1 MKNFLLKF
9 IKQKNINLNTNL
21 KFENLKKKY
30 EIKKIFNIF
39 SNDLNNCQIR
49 FIGGC
54 VRKALSNEN
63 VDDIDLAVDLT
74 PEEVKLILKN
84 NNIKFFET
92 GIEHGTI
99 TAKINNEKF
108 EITSLRRDI
117 KSYGR
122 HADVEFTKK
131 WYEDAARRD
140 FSINCIYA
148 DLEGNLYDPFEGKK
162 DLKNGKVKFI
172 GNAENRIR
180 EDYLRVLRYIRFF
193 LDYSNQPHDLDI
205 QKQILKNISGINK
218 ISKERLLSELEK
230 IFKSKNIFKIND
242 DEFLVKI
249 LNLVFPELKNIRLLE
264 KLNDQA
270 LEILQS
276 KDFLFWLSI
285 LIIDETDNTDYFL
298 YKYKLSNNDKRR
310 MIRNIASEHKKDEN
324 ETSHY
329 AEEPNDF
336 LDQEELP
343 QVKEKLAE
351 SGEQRRQA
359 LLRLGARI
367 LDSDI
372 GKKMDLNTF
381 ILNRIVI
388 AELIKVNE
396 LEGVEKTEISEGIN
410 RYTIGT
416 YTSIQGAML
425 KLNKLTNQGY
435 KGSYIISFYE
445 GKQISIKKAKQLI
458 GF

>member
-63 VDDIDLAVDLT
+63 IDDIDLAVDLT

-99 TAKINNEKF
+99 TAKINNEKL

-205 QKQILKNISGINK
+205 QKKILKNISGINK
-218 ISKERLLSELEK
+218 ISKERLLNELEK

-249 LNLVFPELKNIRLLE
+249 LNLVFPELKNIHLLE

-298 YKYKLSNNDKRR
+298 YKYKLSNNDKKR
-310 MIRNIASEHKKDEN
+310 IIFLYQNYPNLSDNNFFSEKNFHKLVYYNDKSLVIDLIDFKICVSKKDITKMIKLKKLII
-324 ETSHY
+324 ETNKPIFPIK
-329 AEEPNDF
+329 AKNLIEEYNLKEGKELGTKLKKIEDIWVQNNF
-336 LDQEELP
+336 KITNQE
-343 QVKEKLAE
+343 V
-351 SGEQRRQA
+351 
-359 LLRLGARI
+359 
-367 LDSDI
+367 
-372 GKKMDLNTF
+372 
-381 ILNRIVI
+381 NRI
-388 AELIKVNE
+388 
-396 LEGVEKTEISEGIN
+396 IN
-410 RYTIGT
+410 
-416 YTSIQGAML
+416 
-425 KLNKLTNQGY
+425 N
-435 KGSYIISFYE
+435 
-445 GKQISIKKAKQLI
+445 
-458 GF
+458 

>member
-63 VDDIDLAVDLT
+63 IDDIDLAVDLT

-205 QKQILKNISGINK
+205 QKKILKNISGINK
-218 ISKERLLSELEK
+218 ISKERLLNELEK

-249 LNLVFPELKNIRLLE
+249 LNLVFPELKNIHLLE

-298 YKYKLSNNDKRR
+298 YKYKLSNNDKKR
-310 MIRNIASEHKKDEN
+310 IIFLYQNYPNLSDNNFFSEKNFHKLVYYNDKSLVIDLIDFKICVSKKDITKMIKLKKLII
-324 ETSHY
+324 ETNKPIFPIK
-329 AEEPNDF
+329 AKNLIEEYNLKEGKELGTKLKKIEDVWVQNNF
-336 LDQEELP
+336 KITNQE
-343 QVKEKLAE
+343 V
-351 SGEQRRQA
+351 
-359 LLRLGARI
+359 
-367 LDSDI
+367 
-372 GKKMDLNTF
+372 
-381 ILNRIVI
+381 NRI
-388 AELIKVNE
+388 
-396 LEGVEKTEISEGIN
+396 IN
-410 RYTIGT
+410 
-416 YTSIQGAML
+416 
-425 KLNKLTNQGY
+425 N
-435 KGSYIISFYE
+435 
-445 GKQISIKKAKQLI
+445 
-458 GF
+458 

>member
-1 MKNFLLKF
+1 MKNFLFKF

-63 VDDIDLAVDLT
+63 IDDIDLAVDLT

-99 TAKINNEKF
+99 TAKINNEKL

-122 HADVEFTKK
+122 HADVEFTNK

-172 GNAENRIR
+172 GNAEN
-180 EDYLRVLRYIRFF
+180 
-193 LDYSNQPHDLDI
+193 
-205 QKQILKNISGINK
+205 
-218 ISKERLLSELEK
+218 
-230 IFKSKNIFKIND
+230 IFRSKNIFKIND

-249 LNLVFPELKNIRLLE
+249 LNLVFPELKNIHLLE

-298 YKYKLSNNDKRR
+298 YKYKLSNNDKKR
-310 MIRNIASEHKKDEN
+310 IKFLYQNYPKLSDNNFFSEKNFHKLVYYNDKSLVIDLIDFKICVSKKDITKMIKLKKLII
-324 ETSHY
+324 ETNKPIFPIK
-329 AEEPNDF
+329 AKNLIEEYNLKEGRELGTKLKKIEDVWVQNNF
-336 LDQEELP
+336 KITNQE
-343 QVKEKLAE
+343 V
-351 SGEQRRQA
+351 
-359 LLRLGARI
+359 
-367 LDSDI
+367 
-372 GKKMDLNTF
+372 
-381 ILNRIVI
+381 NRI
-388 AELIKVNE
+388 
-396 LEGVEKTEISEGIN
+396 IN
-410 RYTIGT
+410 
-416 YTSIQGAML
+416 
-425 KLNKLTNQGY
+425 N
-435 KGSYIISFYE
+435 
-445 GKQISIKKAKQLI
+445 
-458 GF
+458 

>member
-1 MKNFLLKF
+1 MKNFLFKF

-63 VDDIDLAVDLT
+63 IDDIDLAVDLT
-74 PEEVKLILKN
+74 PEKVKLILKN

-99 TAKINNEKF
+99 TAKINNEKL

-205 QKQILKNISGINK
+205 QKKILKNISGINK
-218 ISKERLLSELEK
+218 ISKERLLNELEK

-298 YKYKLSNNDKRR
+298 YKYKLSNNDKKR
-310 MIRNIASEHKKDEN
+310 IKFLYQNYPKLSDNNFFSEKNFHKLVYYNDKLLVIDLIDFKICVSKKDIAKMIKLKKLII
-324 ETSHY
+324 ETNKPIFPIK
-329 AEEPNDF
+329 AKNLIEEYNLKEGRELGTKLKKIEDVWVQNNF
-336 LDQEELP
+336 KITNQE
-343 QVKEKLAE
+343 V
-351 SGEQRRQA
+351 
-359 LLRLGARI
+359 
-367 LDSDI
+367 
-372 GKKMDLNTF
+372 
-381 ILNRIVI
+381 NRI
-388 AELIKVNE
+388 
-396 LEGVEKTEISEGIN
+396 IN
-410 RYTIGT
+410 
-416 YTSIQGAML
+416 
-425 KLNKLTNQGY
+425 N
-435 KGSYIISFYE
+435 
-445 GKQISIKKAKQLI
+445 
-458 GF
+458 

>member
-63 VDDIDLAVDLT
+63 IDDIDLAVDLT

-99 TAKINNEKF
+99 TAKINNEKL

-148 DLEGNLYDPFEGKK
+148 DLEGNLYDPFEGKR

-172 GNAENRIR
+172 GNAESRIR

-205 QKQILKNISGINK
+205 QKKILKNISGINK
-218 ISKERLLSELEK
+218 ISKERLLNELEK

-249 LNLVFPELKNIRLLE
+249 LNLVFPELKNIHLLE

-298 YKYKLSNNDKRR
+298 YKYKLSNNDKKR
-310 MIRNIASEHKKDEN
+310 IKFLYQNYPKLSDNNFFSEKNFHKLVYYNDKSLVIDLIDFKICVSKKDITKMIKLKKLII
-324 ETSHY
+324 ETNKPIFPIK
-329 AEEPNDF
+329 AKNLIEEYNLKEGRELGTKLKKIEDVWVQNNF
-336 LDQEELP
+336 KITNQE
-343 QVKEKLAE
+343 V
-351 SGEQRRQA
+351 
-359 LLRLGARI
+359 
-367 LDSDI
+367 
-372 GKKMDLNTF
+372 
-381 ILNRIVI
+381 NRI
-388 AELIKVNE
+388 
-396 LEGVEKTEISEGIN
+396 IN
-410 RYTIGT
+410 
-416 YTSIQGAML
+416 
-425 KLNKLTNQGY
+425 N
-435 KGSYIISFYE
+435 
-445 GKQISIKKAKQLI
+445 
-458 GF
+458 

>member
-205 QKQILKNISGINK
+205 QKKILKNISGINK
-218 ISKERLLSELEK
+218 ISKERLLNELEK

-249 LNLVFPELKNIRLLE
+249 LNLVFPELKNIHLLE

-298 YKYKLSNNDKRR
+298 YKYKLSNNDKKR
-310 MIRNIASEHKKDEN
+310 IKFLYQNYPKLSDNNFFSEKNFHKLVYYNDKSLVIDLIDFKICVSKKDITKMIKLKKSII
-324 ETSHY
+324 ETNKPIFPIK
-329 AEEPNDF
+329 AKNLIEEYNLKEGKELGTKLKKIEDVWVQNNF
-336 LDQEELP
+336 KITNQE
-343 QVKEKLAE
+343 V
-351 SGEQRRQA
+351 
-359 LLRLGARI
+359 
-367 LDSDI
+367 
-372 GKKMDLNTF
+372 
-381 ILNRIVI
+381 NRI
-388 AELIKVNE
+388 
-396 LEGVEKTEISEGIN
+396 IN
-410 RYTIGT
+410 
-416 YTSIQGAML
+416 
-425 KLNKLTNQGY
+425 N
-435 KGSYIISFYE
+435 
-445 GKQISIKKAKQLI
+445 
-458 GF
+458 

>member
-63 VDDIDLAVDLT
+63 IDDIDLAVDLT

-140 FSINCIYA
+140 FSINCIYS
-148 DLEGNLYDPFEGKK
+148 DFEGNLYDPFEGKK

-205 QKQILKNISGINK
+205 QKKILKNISGINK

-249 LNLVFPELKNIRLLE
+249 LNLVFPELKNIHLLE

-298 YKYKLSNNDKRR
+298 YKYKLSNNDKKR
-310 MIRNIASEHKKDEN
+310 IKFLYQNYPKLSDNNFFSEKNFHKLVYYNDKSLVIDLIDFKICVSKKDITKMIKLKKLII
-324 ETSHY
+324 ETNKPIFPIK
-329 AEEPNDF
+329 AKNLIEEYNLKEGKELGTKLKKIEDIWVQNNF
-336 LDQEELP
+336 KITNQE
-343 QVKEKLAE
+343 V
-351 SGEQRRQA
+351 
-359 LLRLGARI
+359 
-367 LDSDI
+367 
-372 GKKMDLNTF
+372 
-381 ILNRIVI
+381 NRI
-388 AELIKVNE
+388 
-396 LEGVEKTEISEGIN
+396 IN
-410 RYTIGT
+410 
-416 YTSIQGAML
+416 
-425 KLNKLTNQGY
+425 N
-435 KGSYIISFYE
+435 
-445 GKQISIKKAKQLI
+445 
-458 GF
+458 

>member
-63 VDDIDLAVDLT
+63 IDDIDLAVDLT

-193 LDYSNQPHDLDI
+193 LDYSKQPHDLDI
-205 QKQILKNISGINK
+205 QKKILKNISGINK
-218 ISKERLLSELEK
+218 ISKERLLNELEK

-249 LNLVFPELKNIRLLE
+249 LNLVFPELKNIHLLE

-298 YKYKLSNNDKRR
+298 YKYKLSNNDKKR
-310 MIRNIASEHKKDEN
+310 IKFLYQNYPKLSDSNFFSEKNFHKLVYYNDKSLVIDLIDFKICVSKKDITKMIKLKKLII
-324 ETSHY
+324 ETNKPIFPIK
-329 AEEPNDF
+329 AKNLIEEYNLKEGKELGTKLKKIEDVWVQNNF
-336 LDQEELP
+336 KITNQE
-343 QVKEKLAE
+343 V
-351 SGEQRRQA
+351 
-359 LLRLGARI
+359 
-367 LDSDI
+367 
-372 GKKMDLNTF
+372 
-381 ILNRIVI
+381 NRI
-388 AELIKVNE
+388 
-396 LEGVEKTEISEGIN
+396 IN
-410 RYTIGT
+410 
-416 YTSIQGAML
+416 
-425 KLNKLTNQGY
+425 N
-435 KGSYIISFYE
+435 
-445 GKQISIKKAKQLI
+445 
-458 GF
+458 

>member
-205 QKQILKNISGINK
+205 QKKILKNISGINK
-218 ISKERLLSELEK
+218 ISKERLLNELEK

-249 LNLVFPELKNIRLLE
+249 LNLVFPELKNIHLLE

-298 YKYKLSNNDKRR
+298 YKYKLSNNDKKR
-310 MIRNIASEHKKDEN
+310 IKFLYQNYPKLSDNNFFSEKNFHKLVYYNDKSLVIDLIDFKICVSKKDITKMIKLKKLII
-324 ETSHY
+324 ETNKPIFPIK
-329 AEEPNDF
+329 AKNLIEEYNLKEGKELGTKLKKIEDIWVQNNF
-336 LDQEELP
+336 KITNQE
-343 QVKEKLAE
+343 V
-351 SGEQRRQA
+351 
-359 LLRLGARI
+359 
-367 LDSDI
+367 
-372 GKKMDLNTF
+372 
-381 ILNRIVI
+381 NRI
-388 AELIKVNE
+388 
-396 LEGVEKTEISEGIN
+396 IN
-410 RYTIGT
+410 
-416 YTSIQGAML
+416 
-425 KLNKLTNQGY
+425 N
-435 KGSYIISFYE
+435 
-445 GKQISIKKAKQLI
+445 
-458 GF
+458 

>member
-63 VDDIDLAVDLT
+63 VDDIDLAVDLK

-162 DLKNGKVKFI
+162 DLKNGKIKFI

-205 QKQILKNISGINK
+205 QKKILKNISGINK

-230 IFKSKNIFKIND
+230 IFRSKNIFKIND
-242 DEFLVKI
+242 DEFLKKI
-249 LNLVFPELKNIRLLE
+249 LHLVFPELKNIHLLE

-298 YKYKLSNNDKRR
+298 YKYKLSNNDKKR
-310 MIRNIASEHKKDEN
+310 IKFLYQNYPNLSDNNFFSEKNFHKLVYYNDKSLVIDLIDFKICVSKKDITKMIKLKN
-324 ETSHY
+324 SIIETNKPIFPIK
-329 AEEPNDF
+329 AKNLIEEYNLKEGKELGTKLKKIEDVWVQNNF
-336 LDQEELP
+336 KITNQE
-343 QVKEKLAE
+343 V
-351 SGEQRRQA
+351 
-359 LLRLGARI
+359 
-367 LDSDI
+367 
-372 GKKMDLNTF
+372 
-381 ILNRIVI
+381 NRI
-388 AELIKVNE
+388 
-396 LEGVEKTEISEGIN
+396 IN
-410 RYTIGT
+410 
-416 YTSIQGAML
+416 
-425 KLNKLTNQGY
+425 N
-435 KGSYIISFYE
+435 
-445 GKQISIKKAKQLI
+445 
-458 GF
+458 

>member
-63 VDDIDLAVDLT
+63 IDDIDLAVDLT

-99 TAKINNEKF
+99 TAKINNEKL

-205 QKQILKNISGINK
+205 QKKILKNISGINK
-218 ISKERLLSELEK
+218 ISKERLLNELEK

-249 LNLVFPELKNIRLLE
+249 LNLVFPELKNIHLLK

-298 YKYKLSNNDKRR
+298 YKYKLSNNDKKRVKFLYQ
-310 MIRNIASEHKKDEN
+310 NYPKLSDNNFFSEKNFHKLVYYNDKSLVIDLIDFKICVSKKDITKMIKLKKLII
-324 ETSHY
+324 ETNKPIFPIK
-329 AEEPNDF
+329 AKNLIEEYN
-336 LDQEELP
+336 LKEGRELGT
-343 QVKEKLAE
+343 KL
-351 SGEQRRQA
+351 
-359 LLRLGARI
+359 
-367 LDSDI
+367 
-372 GKKMDLNTF
+372 KKIEDVWVQNNFKITNQDV
-381 ILNRIVI
+381 NRI
-388 AELIKVNE
+388 
-396 LEGVEKTEISEGIN
+396 IN
-410 RYTIGT
+410 
-416 YTSIQGAML
+416 
-425 KLNKLTNQGY
+425 N
-435 KGSYIISFYE
+435 
-445 GKQISIKKAKQLI
+445 
-458 GF
+458 

>member
-1 MKNFLLKF
+1 MKNFLFKF

-39 SNDLNNCQIR
+39 SNNLNNCQIR

-63 VDDIDLAVDLT
+63 IDDIDLAVDLT

-205 QKQILKNISGINK
+205 QKKILKNISGINK
-218 ISKERLLSELEK
+218 ISKERLLNELEK

-249 LNLVFPELKNIRLLE
+249 LNLVFPELKNIHLLE

-298 YKYKLSNNDKRR
+298 YKYKLSNNDKKR
-310 MIRNIASEHKKDEN
+310 IKFLYQNYPKLSDNNFFSEKNFHKLVYYNDKSLVIDLIDFKICVSKKDITKMIKLKKLII
-324 ETSHY
+324 ETNKPIFPIKAKNLIDEY
-329 AEEPNDF
+329 NLKEGRELGTKLKKIEDVWVQNNF
-336 LDQEELP
+336 KITNQE
-343 QVKEKLAE
+343 V
-351 SGEQRRQA
+351 
-359 LLRLGARI
+359 
-367 LDSDI
+367 
-372 GKKMDLNTF
+372 
-381 ILNRIVI
+381 NRI
-388 AELIKVNE
+388 
-396 LEGVEKTEISEGIN
+396 IN
-410 RYTIGT
+410 
-416 YTSIQGAML
+416 
-425 KLNKLTNQGY
+425 N
-435 KGSYIISFYE
+435 
-445 GKQISIKKAKQLI
+445 
-458 GF
+458 

>member
-9 IKQKNINLNTNL
+9 TKQKNINLNTNL

-63 VDDIDLAVDLT
+63 IDDIDLAVDLT
-74 PEEVKLILKN
+74 PEQVKLILKN

-99 TAKINNEKF
+99 TAKINNEKL

-122 HADVEFTKK
+122 HADVEFTNK

-172 GNAENRIR
+172 GNVENRIR
-180 EDYLRVLRYIRFF
+180 EDYLRILRYIRFF

-205 QKQILKNISGINK
+205 QKKILKNISGINK
-218 ISKERLLSELEK
+218 ISKERLLNELEK

-249 LNLVFPELKNIRLLE
+249 LNLVFPELKNIHLLE

-310 MIRNIASEHKKDEN
+310 MKFLYQNYPNLSDNNFFSEKNLHKLVYYNDKSLVIDLIDFKICVSKKDITKMIKLKKLII
-324 ETSHY
+324 ETNKPIFPIKAKNLIDEY
-329 AEEPNDF
+329 NLKEGRELGTKLKKIEDVWVQNNF
-336 LDQEELP
+336 KITNQE
-343 QVKEKLAE
+343 V
-351 SGEQRRQA
+351 
-359 LLRLGARI
+359 
-367 LDSDI
+367 
-372 GKKMDLNTF
+372 
-381 ILNRIVI
+381 NRI
-388 AELIKVNE
+388 
-396 LEGVEKTEISEGIN
+396 IN
-410 RYTIGT
+410 
-416 YTSIQGAML
+416 
-425 KLNKLTNQGY
+425 N
-435 KGSYIISFYE
+435 
-445 GKQISIKKAKQLI
+445 
-458 GF
+458 

>member
-39 SNDLNNCQIR
+39 SNNLNNCQIR

-63 VDDIDLAVDLT
+63 IDDIDLAVDLT

-99 TAKINNEKF
+99 TAKINNEKL

-205 QKQILKNISGINK
+205 QKKILKNISGINK
-218 ISKERLLSELEK
+218 ISKERLLNELEK

-249 LNLVFPELKNIRLLE
+249 LNLVFPELKNIHLLE

-298 YKYKLSNNDKRR
+298 YKYKLSNNDKKR
-310 MIRNIASEHKKDEN
+310 IKFLYQNYPNLSDNNFFSEKNFHKLVYYNDKSLVIDLIDFKICVSKKDITKMIKLKN
-324 ETSHY
+324 SIIETNKPIFPIK
-329 AEEPNDF
+329 AKNLIEEYNLKEGKELGTKLKKIEDVWVQNNF
-336 LDQEELP
+336 KITNQE
-343 QVKEKLAE
+343 V
-351 SGEQRRQA
+351 
-359 LLRLGARI
+359 
-367 LDSDI
+367 
-372 GKKMDLNTF
+372 
-381 ILNRIVI
+381 NRI
-388 AELIKVNE
+388 
-396 LEGVEKTEISEGIN
+396 IN
-410 RYTIGT
+410 
-416 YTSIQGAML
+416 
-425 KLNKLTNQGY
+425 N
-435 KGSYIISFYE
+435 
-445 GKQISIKKAKQLI
+445 
-458 GF
+458 

>member
-74 PEEVKLILKN
+74 PEEVKIILKN

-99 TAKINNEKF
+99 TAKINNEKL

-205 QKQILKNISGINK
+205 QKKILKNISGINK
-218 ISKERLLSELEK
+218 ISKERLLNELEK
-230 IFKSKNIFKIND
+230 IFRSKNIFKIND

-249 LNLVFPELKNIRLLE
+249 LHLVFPELKNIHLLE

-285 LIIDETDNTDYFL
+285 LIIDETDNTEYFL
-298 YKYKLSNNDKRR
+298 YKYKLSNNDKKR
-310 MIRNIASEHKKDEN
+310 IKFLYQNYPKLNDNNFFSEKNFHKLVYYNDKSLVIDFIDFKICVSKKDITKMIKLKKLII
-324 ETSHY
+324 ETNKPIFPIK
-329 AEEPNDF
+329 AKNLIEEYNLKEGKELGTKLKKIEDIWVRNNF
-336 LDQEELP
+336 KITNQE
-343 QVKEKLAE
+343 V
-351 SGEQRRQA
+351 
-359 LLRLGARI
+359 
-367 LDSDI
+367 
-372 GKKMDLNTF
+372 
-381 ILNRIVI
+381 NRI
-388 AELIKVNE
+388 
-396 LEGVEKTEISEGIN
+396 IN
-410 RYTIGT
+410 
-416 YTSIQGAML
+416 
-425 KLNKLTNQGY
+425 N
-435 KGSYIISFYE
+435 
-445 GKQISIKKAKQLI
+445 
-458 GF
+458 

>member
-99 TAKINNEKF
+99 TAKINNEKL

-205 QKQILKNISGINK
+205 QKKILKNISGINK
-218 ISKERLLSELEK
+218 ISKERLLNELEK

-249 LNLVFPELKNIRLLE
+249 LNLVFPELKNIHLLE

-298 YKYKLSNNDKRR
+298 YKYKLSNNDKKR
-310 MIRNIASEHKKDEN
+310 IKFLYQNYPKLSDNNFFSEKNFHKLVYYNDKSLVIDLIDFKICVSKKDITKMIKLKKLII
-324 ETSHY
+324 ETNKPIFPIK
-329 AEEPNDF
+329 AKNLIEEYN
-336 LDQEELP
+336 L
-343 QVKEKLAE
+343 KEGRE
-351 SGEQRRQA
+351 
-359 LLRLGARI
+359 LGAK
-367 LDSDI
+367 L
-372 GKKMDLNTF
+372 KKIEDVWVQNNFKITNQEV
-381 ILNRIVI
+381 NRI
-388 AELIKVNE
+388 
-396 LEGVEKTEISEGIN
+396 IN
-410 RYTIGT
+410 
-416 YTSIQGAML
+416 
-425 KLNKLTNQGY
+425 N
-435 KGSYIISFYE
+435 
-445 GKQISIKKAKQLI
+445 
-458 GF
+458 

>member
-63 VDDIDLAVDLT
+63 IDDIDLAVDLT

-205 QKQILKNISGINK
+205 QKKILKNISGINK

-230 IFKSKNIFKIND
+230 IFRSKNIFKIND
-242 DEFLVKI
+242 DEFLKKI
-249 LNLVFPELKNIRLLE
+249 LHLVFPELKNIHLLE

-298 YKYKLSNNDKRR
+298 YKYKLSNNDKKR
-310 MIRNIASEHKKDEN
+310 IKFLYQNYPKLSDNNFFSEKNFHKLVYYNDKSLVIDLIDFKICVSKKDITKMIKLKKLII
-324 ETSHY
+324 ETNKPIFPIK
-329 AEEPNDF
+329 AKNLIEEYNLKEGKELGTKLKKIEDIWVQNNF
-336 LDQEELP
+336 KITNQE
-343 QVKEKLAE
+343 V
-351 SGEQRRQA
+351 
-359 LLRLGARI
+359 
-367 LDSDI
+367 
-372 GKKMDLNTF
+372 
-381 ILNRIVI
+381 NRI
-388 AELIKVNE
+388 
-396 LEGVEKTEISEGIN
+396 IN
-410 RYTIGT
+410 
-416 YTSIQGAML
+416 
-425 KLNKLTNQGY
+425 N
-435 KGSYIISFYE
+435 
-445 GKQISIKKAKQLI
+445 
-458 GF
+458 

>member
-1 MKNFLLKF
+1 MVRQRFLVPPFLGSNPSAPANYEKFLLKF

-21 KFENLKKKY
+21 KFENLKKKH

-63 VDDIDLAVDLT
+63 IDDIDLAVDLT

-148 DLEGNLYDPFEGKK
+148 DLEGNLYDPFEGKR

-205 QKQILKNISGINK
+205 QKKILKNISGINK
-218 ISKERLLSELEK
+218 ISKERLLNELEK

-249 LNLVFPELKNIRLLE
+249 LNLVFPELKNIHLLE

-298 YKYKLSNNDKRR
+298 YKYKLSNNDKKR
-310 MIRNIASEHKKDEN
+310 IKFLYQNYPKLSDSNFFSEKNFHKLVYYNDKSLVVDLIDFKICVSKKDITKMIKLKKLII
-324 ETSHY
+324 ETNKPIFPIK
-329 AEEPNDF
+329 AKNLIEEYNLKEGRELGTKLKKIEDVWVQNNF
-336 LDQEELP
+336 KITNQE
-343 QVKEKLAE
+343 V
-351 SGEQRRQA
+351 
-359 LLRLGARI
+359 
-367 LDSDI
+367 
-372 GKKMDLNTF
+372 
-381 ILNRIVI
+381 NRI
-388 AELIKVNE
+388 
-396 LEGVEKTEISEGIN
+396 IN
-410 RYTIGT
+410 
-416 YTSIQGAML
+416 
-425 KLNKLTNQGY
+425 N
-435 KGSYIISFYE
+435 
-445 GKQISIKKAKQLI
+445 
-458 GF
+458 

>member
-63 VDDIDLAVDLT
+63 IDDIDLAVDLT

-99 TAKINNEKF
+99 TAKINNEKL

-172 GNAENRIR
+172 GNVENRIR
-180 EDYLRVLRYIRFF
+180 EDYLRILRYIRFF

-205 QKQILKNISGINK
+205 QKKILKNISGINK

-230 IFKSKNIFKIND
+230 IFRSKNIFKIND
-242 DEFLVKI
+242 DEFLKKI
-249 LNLVFPELKNIRLLE
+249 LHLVFPELKNIHLLE

-276 KDFLFWLSI
+276 KDFLFWLSM

-310 MIRNIASEHKKDEN
+310 IKFLYQNYPNLSDNNFFSEKNLHKLVYYNDKSLVIDLIDFKICISKKDITKMIKLKN
-324 ETSHY
+324 SIIETNKPIFPIK
-329 AEEPNDF
+329 AKNLIEEYNLKEGKELGTKLKKIEDIWVQNNF
-336 LDQEELP
+336 KITNQE
-343 QVKEKLAE
+343 V
-351 SGEQRRQA
+351 
-359 LLRLGARI
+359 
-367 LDSDI
+367 
-372 GKKMDLNTF
+372 
-381 ILNRIVI
+381 NRI
-388 AELIKVNE
+388 
-396 LEGVEKTEISEGIN
+396 IN
-410 RYTIGT
+410 
-416 YTSIQGAML
+416 
-425 KLNKLTNQGY
+425 N
-435 KGSYIISFYE
+435 
-445 GKQISIKKAKQLI
+445 
-458 GF
+458 

>member
-63 VDDIDLAVDLT
+63 IDDIDLAVDLT

-99 TAKINNEKF
+99 TAKINNEKL

-205 QKQILKNISGINK
+205 QKKILKNISGINK

-242 DEFLVKI
+242 DEFLKKI
-249 LNLVFPELKNIRLLE
+249 LHLVFPELKNIHLLE

-298 YKYKLSNNDKRR
+298 YKYKLSNNDKKR
-310 MIRNIASEHKKDEN
+310 IKFLYQNYPKLSDNNFFSEKNFHKLVYYNDKSLVIDLIDFKICVSKKDITKMIKLKN
-324 ETSHY
+324 SIIETNKPIFPIK
-329 AEEPNDF
+329 AKNLIEEYNLKEGKELGTKLKKIEDIWVQNNF
-336 LDQEELP
+336 KITNQE
-343 QVKEKLAE
+343 V
-351 SGEQRRQA
+351 
-359 LLRLGARI
+359 
-367 LDSDI
+367 
-372 GKKMDLNTF
+372 
-381 ILNRIVI
+381 NRI
-388 AELIKVNE
+388 
-396 LEGVEKTEISEGIN
+396 IN
-410 RYTIGT
+410 
-416 YTSIQGAML
+416 
-425 KLNKLTNQGY
+425 N
-435 KGSYIISFYE
+435 
-445 GKQISIKKAKQLI
+445 
-458 GF
+458 

>member
-63 VDDIDLAVDLT
+63 IDDIDLAVDLT

-99 TAKINNEKF
+99 TAKINNEKL

-162 DLKNGKVKFI
+162 DLKNGKIKFI
-172 GNAENRIR
+172 GNAESRIR

-205 QKQILKNISGINK
+205 QKKILKNISGINK
-218 ISKERLLSELEK
+218 ISKERLLNELEK

-249 LNLVFPELKNIRLLE
+249 LNLVFPELKNIHLLE

-298 YKYKLSNNDKRR
+298 YKYKLSNNDKKR
-310 MIRNIASEHKKDEN
+310 IKFLYQNYPKLSDNNFFSEKNFHKLVYYNDKSLVIDLIDFKICVSKKDITKMIKLKN
-324 ETSHY
+324 SIIETNKPIFPIK
-329 AEEPNDF
+329 AKNLIEEYNLKEGKELGTTLKKIEDLWVQNNF
-336 LDQEELP
+336 KITNQE
-343 QVKEKLAE
+343 V
-351 SGEQRRQA
+351 
-359 LLRLGARI
+359 
-367 LDSDI
+367 
-372 GKKMDLNTF
+372 
-381 ILNRIVI
+381 NRI
-388 AELIKVNE
+388 
-396 LEGVEKTEISEGIN
+396 IN
-410 RYTIGT
+410 
-416 YTSIQGAML
+416 
-425 KLNKLTNQGY
+425 N
-435 KGSYIISFYE
+435 
-445 GKQISIKKAKQLI
+445 
-458 GF
+458 

>member
-63 VDDIDLAVDLT
+63 IDDIDLAVDLT

-99 TAKINNEKF
+99 TAKINNEKL

-205 QKQILKNISGINK
+205 QKKILKNISGINK

-230 IFKSKNIFKIND
+230 IFRSKNIFKIND
-242 DEFLVKI
+242 DEFLIKI
-249 LNLVFPELKNIRLLE
+249 LHLVFPELKNIHLLE

-298 YKYKLSNNDKRR
+298 YKYKLSNNDKKR
-310 MIRNIASEHKKDEN
+310 IKFLYQNYPNLSDNNFFSEKNFHKLVYYNDKSLVIDLIDFKICVSKKDITKMIKLKN
-324 ETSHY
+324 SIIETNKPIFPIK
-329 AEEPNDF
+329 AKNLIEEYNLKEGKELGTKLKKIEDVWVQNNF
-336 LDQEELP
+336 KITNQE
-343 QVKEKLAE
+343 V
-351 SGEQRRQA
+351 
-359 LLRLGARI
+359 
-367 LDSDI
+367 
-372 GKKMDLNTF
+372 
-381 ILNRIVI
+381 NRI
-388 AELIKVNE
+388 
-396 LEGVEKTEISEGIN
+396 IN
-410 RYTIGT
+410 
-416 YTSIQGAML
+416 
-425 KLNKLTNQGY
+425 N
-435 KGSYIISFYE
+435 
-445 GKQISIKKAKQLI
+445 
-458 GF
+458 

>member
-63 VDDIDLAVDLT
+63 IDDIDLAVDLT

-99 TAKINNEKF
+99 TAKINSEKL

-205 QKQILKNISGINK
+205 QKKILKNISGINK
-218 ISKERLLSELEK
+218 ISKERLLNELEK

-249 LNLVFPELKNIRLLE
+249 LNLVFPELKNIHLLE

-298 YKYKLSNNDKRR
+298 YKYKLSNNDKKR
-310 MIRNIASEHKKDEN
+310 IKFLYQNYPKLSDNNFFSEKNFHKLVYYNDKSLVIDLIDFKICVSKKDITKMIKLKKLII
-324 ETSHY
+324 ETNKPIFPIK
-329 AEEPNDF
+329 AKNLIEEYNLKEGRELGTKLKKIEDVWVQNNF
-336 LDQEELP
+336 KITNQE
-343 QVKEKLAE
+343 V
-351 SGEQRRQA
+351 
-359 LLRLGARI
+359 
-367 LDSDI
+367 
-372 GKKMDLNTF
+372 
-381 ILNRIVI
+381 NRI
-388 AELIKVNE
+388 
-396 LEGVEKTEISEGIN
+396 IN
-410 RYTIGT
+410 
-416 YTSIQGAML
+416 
-425 KLNKLTNQGY
+425 N
-435 KGSYIISFYE
+435 
-445 GKQISIKKAKQLI
+445 
-458 GF
+458 

>member
-63 VDDIDLAVDLT
+63 IDDIDLAVDLT

-205 QKQILKNISGINK
+205 QKKILKNISGINK
-218 ISKERLLSELEK
+218 ISKERLLNELEK

-249 LNLVFPELKNIRLLE
+249 LNLVFPELKNIHLLE

-298 YKYKLSNNDKRR
+298 YKYKLSNNDKKR
-310 MIRNIASEHKKDEN
+310 IKFLYQNYPKLNDNNFFSEKNFHKLVYYNDKSLVIDLIDFKICVSKKDITKMIKLKN
-324 ETSHY
+324 SIIETNKPIFPIK
-329 AEEPNDF
+329 AKNLIEEYNLKEGRELGTKLKKIEDAWVQNNF
-336 LDQEELP
+336 KITNQE
-343 QVKEKLAE
+343 V
-351 SGEQRRQA
+351 
-359 LLRLGARI
+359 
-367 LDSDI
+367 
-372 GKKMDLNTF
+372 
-381 ILNRIVI
+381 NRI
-388 AELIKVNE
+388 
-396 LEGVEKTEISEGIN
+396 IN
-410 RYTIGT
+410 
-416 YTSIQGAML
+416 
-425 KLNKLTNQGY
+425 N
-435 KGSYIISFYE
+435 
-445 GKQISIKKAKQLI
+445 
-458 GF
+458 

>member
-39 SNDLNNCQIR
+39 SNNLNNCQIR

-63 VDDIDLAVDLT
+63 IDDIDLAVDLT

-99 TAKINNEKF
+99 TAKINNEKL

-205 QKQILKNISGINK
+205 QKKILKNISGINK
-218 ISKERLLSELEK
+218 ISKERLLNELEK

-249 LNLVFPELKNIRLLE
+249 LNLVFPELKNIHLLE

-298 YKYKLSNNDKRR
+298 YKYKLSNNDKKR
-310 MIRNIASEHKKDEN
+310 IIFLYQNYPKLSDNNFFSEKNFHKLVYYNDKSLVIDLINFKICVSKKDITKMIKLKKLII
-324 ETSHY
+324 ETNKPIFPIK
-329 AEEPNDF
+329 AKNLIEEYNLKEGRELGTKLKKIEDIWVQNNF
-336 LDQEELP
+336 KITNQE
-343 QVKEKLAE
+343 V
-351 SGEQRRQA
+351 
-359 LLRLGARI
+359 
-367 LDSDI
+367 
-372 GKKMDLNTF
+372 
-381 ILNRIVI
+381 NRI
-388 AELIKVNE
+388 
-396 LEGVEKTEISEGIN
+396 IN
-410 RYTIGT
+410 
-416 YTSIQGAML
+416 
-425 KLNKLTNQGY
+425 N
-435 KGSYIISFYE
+435 
-445 GKQISIKKAKQLI
+445 
-458 GF
+458 

>member
-39 SNDLNNCQIR
+39 SNNLNNCQIR

-63 VDDIDLAVDLT
+63 IDDIDLAVDLT

-99 TAKINNEKF
+99 TAKINNEKL

-205 QKQILKNISGINK
+205 QKKILKNISGINK
-218 ISKERLLSELEK
+218 ISKERLLNELEK

-249 LNLVFPELKNIRLLE
+249 LNLVFPELKNIHLLE

-298 YKYKLSNNDKRR
+298 YKYKLSNNDKKR
-310 MIRNIASEHKKDEN
+310 IKFLYQNYPKLSDSNFFSEKNFHKLVYYNDKSLVIDLIDFKICVSKKDITKMIKLKKLII
-324 ETSHY
+324 ETNKPIFPIK
-329 AEEPNDF
+329 AKNLIEEYNLKEGKELGTKLKKIEDTWVQNNF
-336 LDQEELP
+336 KITNQE
-343 QVKEKLAE
+343 V
-351 SGEQRRQA
+351 
-359 LLRLGARI
+359 
-367 LDSDI
+367 
-372 GKKMDLNTF
+372 
-381 ILNRIVI
+381 NRI
-388 AELIKVNE
+388 
-396 LEGVEKTEISEGIN
+396 IN
-410 RYTIGT
+410 
-416 YTSIQGAML
+416 
-425 KLNKLTNQGY
+425 N
-435 KGSYIISFYE
+435 
-445 GKQISIKKAKQLI
+445 
-458 GF
+458 

>member
-63 VDDIDLAVDLT
+63 IDDIDLAVDLT

-99 TAKINNEKF
+99 TAKINNEKL

-205 QKQILKNISGINK
+205 QKKILKNISGINK
-218 ISKERLLSELEK
+218 ISKERLLNELEK

-249 LNLVFPELKNIRLLE
+249 LNLVFPELKNIHLLE

-298 YKYKLSNNDKRR
+298 YKYKLSNNDKKR
-310 MIRNIASEHKKDEN
+310 IKFLYQNYPKLNDNNFFSEKNFHKLVYYNDKSLVIDLIDFKICVSKKDITKMIKLKKLII
-324 ETSHY
+324 ETNKPIFPIK
-329 AEEPNDF
+329 AKNLIEEYNLKEGKELGTKLKKIEDAWVQNNF
-336 LDQEELP
+336 KITNQE
-343 QVKEKLAE
+343 V
-351 SGEQRRQA
+351 
-359 LLRLGARI
+359 
-367 LDSDI
+367 
-372 GKKMDLNTF
+372 
-381 ILNRIVI
+381 NRI
-388 AELIKVNE
+388 
-396 LEGVEKTEISEGIN
+396 IN
-410 RYTIGT
+410 
-416 YTSIQGAML
+416 
-425 KLNKLTNQGY
+425 N
-435 KGSYIISFYE
+435 
-445 GKQISIKKAKQLI
+445 
-458 GF
+458 

>member
-1 MKNFLLKF
+1 MKNFLFKF

-63 VDDIDLAVDLT
+63 IDDIDLAVDLT
-74 PEEVKLILKN
+74 PEKVKLILKN

-99 TAKINNEKF
+99 TAKINNEKL

-162 DLKNGKVKFI
+162 HLKNGKVKFI

-205 QKQILKNISGINK
+205 QKKILKNISGINK
-218 ISKERLLSELEK
+218 ISKERLLNELEK

-249 LNLVFPELKNIRLLE
+249 LNLVFPELKNIHLLE

-298 YKYKLSNNDKRR
+298 YKYKLSNNDKKRIKFLYQNYPKLSDNNFFLEKNFLKLVYYNDKSLVIDLIDFKICVSTKDITK
-310 MIRNIASEHKKDEN
+310 MIKLKKLII
-324 ETSHY
+324 ETNKPIFPIK
-329 AEEPNDF
+329 AKNLIEEYN
-336 LDQEELP
+336 LKEGRELGT
-343 QVKEKLAE
+343 KL
-351 SGEQRRQA
+351 
-359 LLRLGARI
+359 
-367 LDSDI
+367 
-372 GKKMDLNTF
+372 KKIEDAWVQNNFKITNQDV
-381 ILNRIVI
+381 NRI
-388 AELIKVNE
+388 
-396 LEGVEKTEISEGIN
+396 IN
-410 RYTIGT
+410 
-416 YTSIQGAML
+416 
-425 KLNKLTNQGY
+425 N
-435 KGSYIISFYE
+435 
-445 GKQISIKKAKQLI
+445 
-458 GF
+458 

>member
-63 VDDIDLAVDLT
+63 IDDIDLAVDLT
-74 PEEVKLILKN
+74 PEKVKLILKN

-99 TAKINNEKF
+99 TAKINNEKL

-205 QKQILKNISGINK
+205 QKKILKNISGINK
-218 ISKERLLSELEK
+218 ISKERLLNELEK

-298 YKYKLSNNDKRR
+298 YKYKLSNNDKKR
-310 MIRNIASEHKKDEN
+310 IKFLYQNYPKLSDNNFFSEKNFHKLVYYNDKSLVIDLIDFKICVSKKDITKMIKLKKLII
-324 ETSHY
+324 ETNKPIFPIK
-329 AEEPNDF
+329 AKNLIEEYNLKEGRELGTKLKKIEDVWVQNNF
-336 LDQEELP
+336 KITNQE
-343 QVKEKLAE
+343 V
-351 SGEQRRQA
+351 
-359 LLRLGARI
+359 
-367 LDSDI
+367 
-372 GKKMDLNTF
+372 
-381 ILNRIVI
+381 NRI
-388 AELIKVNE
+388 
-396 LEGVEKTEISEGIN
+396 IN
-410 RYTIGT
+410 
-416 YTSIQGAML
+416 
-425 KLNKLTNQGY
+425 N
-435 KGSYIISFYE
+435 
-445 GKQISIKKAKQLI
+445 
-458 GF
+458 

>member
-63 VDDIDLAVDLT
+63 IDDIDLAVDLT

-99 TAKINNEKF
+99 TAKINNEKL

-205 QKQILKNISGINK
+205 QKKILKNISGINK

-230 IFKSKNIFKIND
+230 IFRSKNIFKIND

-249 LNLVFPELKNIRLLE
+249 LNLVFPELKNIHLLE

-298 YKYKLSNNDKRR
+298 YKYKLSNNDKKR
-310 MIRNIASEHKKDEN
+310 IKFLYQNYPKSSDYNFFSEKNFHKLVYYNDKSLVIDLIDFKICVSKKDITKMIKLKKLII
-324 ETSHY
+324 ETNKPIFPIK
-329 AEEPNDF
+329 AKNLIEEYNLKEGRELGTKLKKIEDVWVQNNF
-336 LDQEELP
+336 KITNQE
-343 QVKEKLAE
+343 V
-351 SGEQRRQA
+351 
-359 LLRLGARI
+359 
-367 LDSDI
+367 
-372 GKKMDLNTF
+372 
-381 ILNRIVI
+381 NRI
-388 AELIKVNE
+388 
-396 LEGVEKTEISEGIN
+396 IN
-410 RYTIGT
+410 
-416 YTSIQGAML
+416 
-425 KLNKLTNQGY
+425 N
-435 KGSYIISFYE
+435 
-445 GKQISIKKAKQLI
+445 
-458 GF
+458 

>member
-1 MKNFLLKF
+1 MKNFLFKF

-63 VDDIDLAVDLT
+63 IDDIDLAVDLT

-99 TAKINNEKF
+99 TAKINNEKL

-172 GNAENRIR
+172 GNVENRIR

-205 QKQILKNISGINK
+205 QKKILKNISGINK
-218 ISKERLLSELEK
+218 ISKERLLNELEK

-249 LNLVFPELKNIRLLE
+249 LNLVFPELKNIHLLE

-298 YKYKLSNNDKRR
+298 YKYKLSNNDKKR
-310 MIRNIASEHKKDEN
+310 IKFLYHNYSNLSDNSFFSEKNFHKLVYYNDKSLVIDLIDFKICISKKDITKMIKLKN
-324 ETSHY
+324 SIIETNKPIFPIK
-329 AEEPNDF
+329 AKNLIEEYNLKEGRELGTKLKKIEDVWVQNNF
-336 LDQEELP
+336 KITNQE
-343 QVKEKLAE
+343 V
-351 SGEQRRQA
+351 
-359 LLRLGARI
+359 
-367 LDSDI
+367 
-372 GKKMDLNTF
+372 
-381 ILNRIVI
+381 NRI
-388 AELIKVNE
+388 
-396 LEGVEKTEISEGIN
+396 IN
-410 RYTIGT
+410 
-416 YTSIQGAML
+416 
-425 KLNKLTNQGY
+425 N
-435 KGSYIISFYE
+435 
-445 GKQISIKKAKQLI
+445 
-458 GF
+458 

>member
-63 VDDIDLAVDLT
+63 IDDIDLAVDLT

-205 QKQILKNISGINK
+205 QKKILKNISGINK
-218 ISKERLLSELEK
+218 ISKERLLNELEK

-249 LNLVFPELKNIRLLE
+249 LNLVFPELKNIHLLE

-298 YKYKLSNNDKRR
+298 YKYKLSNNDKKR
-310 MIRNIASEHKKDEN
+310 IKFLYQNYPKLSDNNFFSEKNFHKLVYYNDKSLVIDLIDFKICVSKKDITKMIILKN
-324 ETSHY
+324 SIIETNKPIFPIK
-329 AEEPNDF
+329 AKNLIEEYNLKEGKELGTKLKKIEDIWVQNNF
-336 LDQEELP
+336 KITNQE
-343 QVKEKLAE
+343 V
-351 SGEQRRQA
+351 
-359 LLRLGARI
+359 
-367 LDSDI
+367 
-372 GKKMDLNTF
+372 
-381 ILNRIVI
+381 NRI
-388 AELIKVNE
+388 
-396 LEGVEKTEISEGIN
+396 IN
-410 RYTIGT
+410 
-416 YTSIQGAML
+416 
-425 KLNKLTNQGY
+425 N
-435 KGSYIISFYE
+435 
-445 GKQISIKKAKQLI
+445 
-458 GF
+458 

>member
-63 VDDIDLAVDLT
+63 IDDIDLAVDLT

-99 TAKINNEKF
+99 TAKINNEKL

-205 QKQILKNISGINK
+205 QKKILKNISGINK
-218 ISKERLLSELEK
+218 ISKERLLNELEK

-249 LNLVFPELKNIRLLE
+249 LNLVFPELKNIHLLE

-298 YKYKLSNNDKRR
+298 YKYKLSNNDKKRVKFLYQ
-310 MIRNIASEHKKDEN
+310 NYPKLSDNNFFSEKNFHKLVYYNDKSLVIDLIDFKICVSKKDITKMIKLKKLII
-324 ETSHY
+324 ETNKPIFPIK
-329 AEEPNDF
+329 AKNLIEEYNLKEGRELGTKLKKIEDVWVQNNF
-336 LDQEELP
+336 KITNQE
-343 QVKEKLAE
+343 V
-351 SGEQRRQA
+351 
-359 LLRLGARI
+359 
-367 LDSDI
+367 
-372 GKKMDLNTF
+372 
-381 ILNRIVI
+381 NRI
-388 AELIKVNE
+388 
-396 LEGVEKTEISEGIN
+396 IN
-410 RYTIGT
+410 
-416 YTSIQGAML
+416 
-425 KLNKLTNQGY
+425 N
-435 KGSYIISFYE
+435 
-445 GKQISIKKAKQLI
+445 
-458 GF
+458 

>member
-63 VDDIDLAVDLT
+63 IDDIDLAVDLT

-99 TAKINNEKF
+99 TAKINNEKL

-205 QKQILKNISGINK
+205 QKKILKNISGINK
-218 ISKERLLSELEK
+218 ISKERLLNELEK

-249 LNLVFPELKNIRLLE
+249 LNLVFPELKNIHLLE

-310 MIRNIASEHKKDEN
+310 IKFLYQNYPNLSDNNFFSEKNLHKLVYYNDKSLVIDLIDFKICVSKKDITKMIKLKN
-324 ETSHY
+324 SIIETNKPIFPIK
-329 AEEPNDF
+329 AKNLIEEYNLKEGRELGTKLKKIEDVWVQNNF
-336 LDQEELP
+336 KITNQE
-343 QVKEKLAE
+343 V
-351 SGEQRRQA
+351 
-359 LLRLGARI
+359 
-367 LDSDI
+367 
-372 GKKMDLNTF
+372 
-381 ILNRIVI
+381 NRI
-388 AELIKVNE
+388 
-396 LEGVEKTEISEGIN
+396 IN
-410 RYTIGT
+410 
-416 YTSIQGAML
+416 
-425 KLNKLTNQGY
+425 N
-435 KGSYIISFYE
+435 
-445 GKQISIKKAKQLI
+445 
-458 GF
+458 

>member
-63 VDDIDLAVDLT
+63 IDDIDLAVDLT

-99 TAKINNEKF
+99 TAKINNEKL

-205 QKQILKNISGINK
+205 QKKILKNISGINK
-218 ISKERLLSELEK
+218 ISKERLLNELEK

-249 LNLVFPELKNIRLLE
+249 LNLVFPELKNIHLLE

-298 YKYKLSNNDKRR
+298 YKYKLSNNDKKRIKFLYQNYPKLSDNNFFSEKNFHKLVYYNDKSLAIDLIDFKICVSTKDITK
-310 MIRNIASEHKKDEN
+310 MIKLKKLII
-324 ETSHY
+324 ETNKPIFPIK
-329 AEEPNDF
+329 AKNLIEEYNLKEGKELGTKLKKIEDVWVQNNF
-336 LDQEELP
+336 KITNQE
-343 QVKEKLAE
+343 V
-351 SGEQRRQA
+351 
-359 LLRLGARI
+359 
-367 LDSDI
+367 
-372 GKKMDLNTF
+372 
-381 ILNRIVI
+381 NRI
-388 AELIKVNE
+388 
-396 LEGVEKTEISEGIN
+396 IN
-410 RYTIGT
+410 
-416 YTSIQGAML
+416 
-425 KLNKLTNQGY
+425 N
-435 KGSYIISFYE
+435 
-445 GKQISIKKAKQLI
+445 
-458 GF
+458 

>member
-63 VDDIDLAVDLT
+63 IDDIDLAVDLT

-99 TAKINNEKF
+99 TAKINNEKL

-205 QKQILKNISGINK
+205 QKKILKNISGINK
-218 ISKERLLSELEK
+218 ISKERLLNELEK

-249 LNLVFPELKNIRLLE
+249 LNLVFPELKNIHLLK

-298 YKYKLSNNDKRR
+298 YKYKLSNNDKKRVKFLYQ
-310 MIRNIASEHKKDEN
+310 NYPKLSDNNFFSEKNFHKLVYYNDKSLVIDLIDFKICVSKKDITKMIKLKKLII
-324 ETSHY
+324 ETNKPIFPIK
-329 AEEPNDF
+329 AKNLIEEYNLKEGKELGTKLKKIEDIWVQNNF
-336 LDQEELP
+336 KITNQE
-343 QVKEKLAE
+343 V
-351 SGEQRRQA
+351 
-359 LLRLGARI
+359 
-367 LDSDI
+367 
-372 GKKMDLNTF
+372 
-381 ILNRIVI
+381 NRI
-388 AELIKVNE
+388 
-396 LEGVEKTEISEGIN
+396 IN
-410 RYTIGT
+410 
-416 YTSIQGAML
+416 
-425 KLNKLTNQGY
+425 N
-435 KGSYIISFYE
+435 
-445 GKQISIKKAKQLI
+445 
-458 GF
+458 

>member
-63 VDDIDLAVDLT
+63 IDDIDLAVDLT

-99 TAKINNEKF
+99 TAKINNEKL

-205 QKQILKNISGINK
+205 QKKILKNISGINK
-218 ISKERLLSELEK
+218 ISKERLLNELEK

-249 LNLVFPELKNIRLLE
+249 LNLVFPELKNIHLLE

-298 YKYKLSNNDKRR
+298 YKYKLSNNDKKR
-310 MIRNIASEHKKDEN
+310 IIFLYQNYPKLSDNNFFSEKNFHKLVYYNDKSLVIDLIDFKICVSKKDITKMIKLKKLII
-324 ETSHY
+324 ETNKPIFPIK
-329 AEEPNDF
+329 AKNLIEEYNLKEGRELGTKLKKIEDVWVQNNF
-336 LDQEELP
+336 KITNQE
-343 QVKEKLAE
+343 V
-351 SGEQRRQA
+351 
-359 LLRLGARI
+359 
-367 LDSDI
+367 
-372 GKKMDLNTF
+372 
-381 ILNRIVI
+381 NRI
-388 AELIKVNE
+388 
-396 LEGVEKTEISEGIN
+396 IN
-410 RYTIGT
+410 
-416 YTSIQGAML
+416 
-425 KLNKLTNQGY
+425 N
-435 KGSYIISFYE
+435 
-445 GKQISIKKAKQLI
+445 
-458 GF
+458 